1 MASSDPRSDAVTS
14 SSDSAAARSAA
25 PQSTAAGARDAART
39 AATGQTANGAG
50 GAPADGGVGATGG
63 NAGTAAA
70 GAVAGTMAGL
80 QSGALAGAVT
90 LGVGAIAGAAL
101 GAAAGAALGEDAQ
114 RGQFTPEADAY
125 YRALYEDAPA
135 GGRSYDAVRAAYV
148 FGHVAA
154 SEPGLAG
161 QTFEEAEPALHEA
174 WTDELRARAGD
185 WASVRAYVHD
195 AYGHSRAD
203 GAGERRDRS
212 VIGSAG
218 SAVDPVE
225 LDRARHGL
233 PSVPGLADGPGV
245 PGVPGADD

>member
-1 MASSDPRSDAVTS
+1 MAASPDPRSITS
-14 SSDSAAARSAA
+14 AGASDAAAV
-25 PQSTAAGARDAART
+25 GAQDAART
-39 AATGQTANGAG
+39 AATGGTAG
-50 GAPADGGVGATGG
+50 GAPSDGGVGATGG

-114 RGQFTPEADAY
+114 RGQFTAEADAH
-125 YRALYEDAPA
+125 YRALYGALPE

-148 FGHVAA
+148 FGHIAA

-161 QTFEEAEPALHEA
+161 QTFEEAEPALREA
-174 WTDELRARAGD
+174 WTDELRARAGSWD
-185 WASVRAYVHD
+185 GVRRYAHD
-195 AYGHSRAD
+195 AYGHARSD

-218 SAVDPVE
+218 SAVDPLE

-233 PSVPGLADGPGV
+233 PSVAD
-245 PGVPGADD
+245 ADDPRPNVS